1 MRRAAGSLASLES
14 FRLPLPTT
22 KPGHVFVPFLLERR
36 LIPKVWGGRAL
47 ADLFGIELPA
57 GEAIGEAWELYDR
70 PDGSSRIRGSG
81 QTLAALVR
89 RDPDAIVG
97 RGVRLGFGGSFP
109 LMLKFLDAREG
120 LSLQVHPGDD
130 EARAEHDSGKDECCV
145 VLRAAPD
152 ARIVC
157 GLRRGVDRAEF
168 LAKAHTAAV
177 EQMVC
182 AFRPEV
188 GDVIHIPPGT
198 VHGIGPGVVVF
209 EVQQNSDLTYRLYD
223 WGRGREVH
231 VERALGVA
239 QTGPVDDDRPVVAPR
254 PLPDGG
260 TLLIATEHFRVRR
273 YSPRW
278 PLELA
283 THGRFVTVTAVAGAA
298 RVGWAGATGQA
309 LAIAAGD
316 TVLVPACVPA
326 VRIEP
331 DDHVDLLVC
340 DPGVG

>member
-1 MRRAAGSLASLES
+1 MPGTAGSLACLES
-14 FRLPLPTT
+14 FRLLQPTT
-22 KPGHVFVPFLLERR
+22 KPGHVLVPVLLERR

-47 ADLFGIELPA
+47 AGLFGIELPA
-57 GEAIGEAWELYDR
+57 GTAIGESWELYDR
-70 PDGSSRIRGSG
+70 PDGSSRVRGSA

-89 RDPDAIVG
+89 RDPEAVVG
-97 RGVRLGFGGSFP
+97 RGVRLGHGGSFP

-120 LSLQVHPGDD
+120 LSLQVHPDD
-130 EARAEHDSGKDECCV
+130 DQARAEHDSGKDECCV
-145 VLRAAPD
+145 VLHAAPD

-168 LAKAHTAAV
+168 LARAHTAAV

-239 QTGPVDDDRPVVAPR
+239 QMAPFAGDRPVVAPET
-254 PLPDGG
+254 LQDGG
-260 TLLIATEHFRVRR
+260 TLLIATDHFRVRR
-273 YSPRW
+273 YLPRR

-283 THGRFVTVTAVAGAA
+283 THGRFVTLTAVAGAA
-298 RVGWAGATGQA
+298 RVAWAGAPMGP
-309 LAIAAGD
+309 LAIAVGD
-316 TVLVPACVPA
+316 TMLVPACVPA

-331 DDHVDLLVC
+331 DDHLDLLVC
-340 DPGVG
+340 DPGGG